1 MNPSTPCS
9 PGVRREPYPLLWS
22 PSFHYINKEFAPISL
37 CVPCRIPISSSPP
50 TLTTSQ
56 SLSAF
61 MSLGPSLYTLY
72 LCLLQSPKEIQKS
85 QVSNLHITL
94 QIIFWP
100 LFSTPHNLLN
110 FFYVVY
116 WSLQSIT
123 RKTTYILNFFSEYSF
138 YFFFF
143 FFQIY
148 IPNL

>member
-1 MNPSTPCS
+1 MNPSTTCS

-22 PSFHYINKEFAPISL
+22 PSFHYINKEFAPYLSVFL
-37 CVPCRIPISSSPP
+37 AGFPP
-50 TLTTSQ
+50 LPQPQHSTTSQ

-61 MSLGPSLYTLY
+61 MLLGPSLYTLY

-110 FFYVVY
+110 FFYIVY

-123 RKTTYILNFFSEYSF
+123 RKTTYILNLFILLLFFFSNIHS
-138 YFFFF
+138 
-143 FFQIY
+143 
-148 IPNL
+148 